1 MATTVT
7 FPISSRRAAGDRPSL
22 DLGFASGL
30 ITGLTLLALTVHG
43 YHPYAEDG
51 GLYMAE
57 IKRLLDPMLYP
68 HGSAFVTGHL
78 RFSLFGPLVT
88 GLVHLSQM
96 SLDVVLLLFYLASFW
111 TTLLA
116 GWLLSARCYAS
127 RSARTG
133 AVALLAAWITLPI
146 AGTSLMLMDPYVTAR
161 SISTPCVLLALAGAL
176 EFLLPANGEP
186 AKRWQSLALCGIAMT
201 LAGAM
206 HPLMAAYGL
215 GCVLVLS
222 CILSPIRRI
231 RVWGTAGLCLAAL
244 GIAAAVQAMGPPESS
259 DYLRAAMTRSYW
271 FPGSWHWYE
280 QFGLAAPIIILAM
293 AGFGPRSKDEGARV
307 GLARMAMVCGL
318 MAVAVA
324 ALFARAD
331 QATHG
336 VARLQPLRIFQLV
349 YVVMILIV
357 GAVLGERVLQRRL
370 LRWVTT
376 FGLLAVIMFFVQRQT
391 FSSSAHLE
399 LPHRA
404 PQSAWEQAFLWISKN
419 TPKDA
424 LFALDAHYITSPGE
438 DAQSFRAIAERSVL
452 PDYSKDGGEASIMPE
467 LTSAWR
473 SGVVAQTN
481 LNTESD
487 AQRIAAL
494 RPLGVSWIVLERNAN
509 TDFACSYVNRA
520 VKVCRLRDGVET
532 TQPY

>member
-1 MATTVT
+1 M
-7 FPISSRRAAGDRPSL
+7 
-22 DLGFASGL
+22 DLGFAGGL
-30 ITGLTLLALTVHG
+30 VTLLTLLALAVHG

-57 IKRLLDPMLYP
+57 IKRLLDPTLYP
-68 HGSAFVTGHL
+68 YGTEFVTGHL
-78 RFSLFGPLVT
+78 RFSLFGPLVA
-88 GLVHLSQM
+88 GLVHLSRM
-96 SLDVVLLLFYLASFW
+96 SLEAVLLLLYLASFW
-111 TTLLA
+111 ATLLA

-127 RSARTG
+127 RGARTG
-133 AVALLAAWITLPI
+133 AVALLATWITLPI

-161 SISTPCVLLALAGAL
+161 SISSPCVLLALAGAL
-176 EFLLPANGEP
+176 EFLLPGKGES
-186 AKRWQSLALCGIAMT
+186 AERWRSLAFCFMAMT
-201 LAGAM
+201 LAAAM

-244 GIAAAVQAMGPPESS
+244 GIAAAVQAMGPPENT

-280 QFGLAAPIIILAM
+280 QFGLAAPIIILAV
-293 AGFGPRSKDEGARV
+293 AGFRPRSKDDAARV
-307 GLARMAMVCGL
+307 GLARMAMVCGA

-324 ALFARAD
+324 ALFARAGL
-331 QATHG
+331 ATHG

-349 YVVMILIV
+349 YVVMILVV
-357 GAVLGERVLQRRL
+357 GAALGERVLQRRL
-370 LRWVTT
+370 LRWATT
-376 FGLLAVIMFFVQRQT
+376 FGLLVILMFFVQRQT

-404 PQSAWEQAFLWISKN
+404 PQNEWEQAFLWISRN

-452 PDYSKDGGEASIMPE
+452 PDYSKDGGEASITPE
-467 LTSAWR
+467 LTSAWMA
-473 SGVVAQTN
+473 GVLAQMN
-481 LNTESD
+481 LDTESD
-487 AQRIAAL
+487 VQRIATL
-494 RPLGVSWIVLERNAN
+494 RPLGVSWVVLERNAN
-509 TDFACSYVNRA
+509 TDFACSYVNGA
-520 VKVCRLRDGVET
+520 VKVCRLREGVET
-532 TQPY
+532 DNIINRGSHS